1 MVGLMAAGFEERIQS
16 LIDSITFAADTPSKL
31 ENLHQLK
38 QELLGVEDDTTVSF
52 SDFLRSLLKLLS
64 DCFSPVRKCVTEV
77 IGEIG
82 LRHLEILPE
91 ITPALLTVVDDDT
104 PAVARQAITSGTNIF
119 CCTMEKIAL
128 QGLNASKLDDSL
140 ESAWEWML
148 KLKEKICSIAFES
161 GSDGKRLLA
170 LKFVAAIILIYT
182 PDPNGGTELPSHL
195 ISDGKEA
202 GFTISCVRRGHPLL
216 KIGDLS
222 IEASQSLRL
231 LLDQLRL
238 PIVKSLSTSM
248 VVVLIN
254 CLSAIAVK
262 RPSFYGR
269 ILPVLL
275 GLDPSNSVIKG
286 LHAYGVQN
294 ALKECISLLLEV
306 CTP

>member
-128 QGLNASKLDDSL
+128 Q
-140 ESAWEWML
+140 
-148 KLKEKICSIAFES
+148 S